1 MKKLTLIMMTV
12 VAFFAACQKNTN
24 TSDVISGSNGTSKGS
39 ISKKDLNIK
48 EETLTSNEGGLA
60 GYAGVFLPTTGTSN
74 FGANYDVIATLP
86 LYAGYNAHT
95 INIGNVVVANDDDYV
110 YVTYQITNSQW
121 KLSQVHMYI
130 GLEENIPE
138 NRYDEVLPNQFPNKV
153 TFKRT
158 LVSSY
163 TFVFPTADID
173 DCFIVAARATVVKQ
187 NRCSSDPEFAW
198 AQGTPFASRC
208 RFAGYYSELC
218 KTNTPPPPPP
228 PPGFAPG
235 SVVAN

>member
-1 MKKLTLIMMTV
+1 MLAV
-12 VAFFAACQKNTN
+12 VTIFTACQKNTN
-24 TSDVISGSNGTSKGS
+24 TSDVITGSNGTSKGS
-39 ISKKDLNIK
+39 IVKNSTGKDESTSIK
-48 EETLTSNEGGLA
+48 DGDLA
-60 GYAGVFLPTTGTSN
+60 GYAGVFLPTTGASN
-74 FGANYDVIATLP
+74 FGANYEVIATLP

-95 INIGNVVVANDDDYV
+95 INIGNVKVANDDDYV
-110 YVTYQITNSQW
+110 YVTYTITNSQW
-121 KLSQVHMYI
+121 KLSQVHMFI

-138 NRYDEVLPNQFPNKV
+138 NRFDEVLPNQFPNKV

-235 SVVAN
+235 SVVVN

>member
-1 MKKLTLIMMTV
+1 MTV
-12 VAFFAACQKNTN
+12 VAFFAACQKSTN
-24 TSDVISGSNGTSKGS
+24 TSDVITGSNGKSTGTIAKSNVP
-39 ISKKDLNIK
+39 KDEADAVK
-48 EETLTSNEGGLA
+48 DGMA
-60 GYAGVFLPTTGTSN
+60 GYAGVFLPTAGASN
-74 FGANYDVIATLP
+74 FGANYEVIATLP

-95 INIGNVVVANDDDYV
+95 INIGNVKVANDDDYV

-228 PPGFAPG
+228 PPGFSAG
-235 SVVAN
+235 SVVVE

>member
-1 MKKLTLIMMTV
+1 MLTV

-24 TSDVISGSNGTSKGS
+24 TSDVITGSNGTSKGS
-39 ISKKDLNIK
+39 IAKKDAQVGQLNDENGI
-48 EETLTSNEGGLA
+48 SMSGFG
-60 GYAGVFLPTTGTSN
+60 GVFLPKTGVSN
-74 FGANYDVIATLP
+74 FGSNYGIIATLP
-86 LYAGYNAHT
+86 LYAGFNT
-95 INIGNVVVANDDDYV
+95 TSINIGTVTVANDDDYV

-130 GLEENIPE
+130 GLEENIPDNVHGE
-138 NRYDEVLPNQFPNKV
+138 PKPNHFPNKV

-187 NRCSSDPEFAW
+187 NRCSSDPEYAW

-208 RFAGYYSELC
+208 NFAGYYSELC

>member
-1 MKKLTLIMMTV
+1 MMTV
-12 VAFFAACQKNTN
+12 VALFAACQKSSN
-24 TSDVISGSNGTSKGS
+24 TSDVITGSNGKTTGTITKTTVKEGS
-39 ISKKDLNIK
+39 IAAD
-48 EETLTSNEGGLA
+48 GMA
-60 GYAGVFLPTTGTSN
+60 GYAGVFLPTTGKSN

-187 NRCSSDPEFAW
+187 NRCSSDPEYAW
-198 AQGTPFASRC
+198 AQGIPFAARC

-228 PPGFAPG
+228 PPGFAAG
-235 SVVAN
+235 TVVAN